1 MLYTFLKMF
10 GNIFSCLFFRLRATG
25 VENIPRRGAFILAP
39 NHRSYLDPPL
49 VAFRVPRKIYF
60 VSKTT
65 LYRKRIFLPLLNG
78 LHAIPLRQGRGA
90 VGLKSAISSLKKGLP
105 VVIFPEGTR
114 NRTRQKFLAG
124 TKGISLLAE
133 SASVPVVP
141 VYLSGTDQ
149 ALPHNAIMF
158 RPRAITV
165 AYGKPLEFGG
175 SPDAFAEKV
184 MAEIIRLSE
193 PSGERNG

>member
-1 MLYTFLKMF
+1 MLYTFLKIF
-10 GNIFSCLFFRLRATG
+10 GSIFSAVFFRLQVTG
-25 VENIPRRGAFILAP
+25 IENIPARGGFILAP

-49 VAFRVPRKIYF
+49 VAFKVPRKIYF

-78 LHAIPLRQGRGA
+78 LHAIPLRQQSGA

-114 NRTRQKFLAG
+114 NRTRRKFLAG

-133 SASVPVVP
+133 AADVPVIP
-141 VYLSGTDQ
+141 VYISGAAR
-149 ALPHNAIMF
+149 ALPYGAIMF
-158 RPRAITV
+158 RPRAIAI
-165 AYGKPLEFGG
+165 AYGKPLTFDGN
-175 SPDAFAEKV
+175 SDLFAEKV
-184 MAEIIRLSE
+184 MSEIIRLSE
-193 PSGERNG
+193 TNG